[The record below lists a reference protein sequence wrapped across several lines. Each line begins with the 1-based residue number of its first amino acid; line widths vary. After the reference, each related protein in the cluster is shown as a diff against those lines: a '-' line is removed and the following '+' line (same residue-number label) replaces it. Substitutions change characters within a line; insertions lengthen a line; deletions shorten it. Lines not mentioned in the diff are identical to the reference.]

1 MMPGFNGFETPERIR
16 KISLPQPD
24 HCTIRP
30 EARILP
36 GRRGASFLLG
46 LVSLFVG
53 KSALTNVFPITAGY
67 TLVDYAAGLETA
79 SPIVS
84 VAVYAV
90 LMLILAVC
98 IHYLPSYDDLNA

>member
-1 MMPGFNGFETPERIR
+1 M
-16 KISLPQPD
+16 
-24 HCTIRP
+24 
-30 EARILP
+30 
-36 GRRGASFLLG
+36 SFLLD
-46 LVSLFVG
+46 LVSLFAG
-53 KSALTNVFPITAGY
+53 KSALTNVSPITAGY
-67 TLVDYAAGLETA
+67 TSTDYAAGLETA

>member
-1 MMPGFNGFETPERIR
+1 M
-16 KISLPQPD
+16 
-24 HCTIRP
+24 
-30 EARILP
+30 
-36 GRRGASFLLG
+36 
-46 LVSLFVG
+46 
-53 KSALTNVFPITAGY
+53 
-67 TLVDYAAGLETA
+67 DYAAGLETA